1 MPYSLSM
8 RFDMICA
15 TNGIEH
21 RLTKPNH
28 PWTDGQVERLNRTL
42 KEATVKRHHFDN
54 HDQLRRD
61 LCNVRNA
68 HNYACRLKPRTGLTP
83 DEYNCKTWASEP
95 ERAVV
100 SSFYLMPGRGCTA
113 NLVHGI
119 HEKGAGLQIL
129 EPAIDTAGPMG
140 TMVLTVLGMVSE
152 LELSFIK

>member
-1 MPYSLSM
+1 M

-21 RLTKPNH
+21 RLTKPNY
-28 PWTDGQVERLNRTL
+28 PWTNGQVVRLNRTL
-42 KEATVKRHHFDN
+42 KEATVKRYHFDN
-54 HDQLRRD
+54 NDQLRRH

-68 HNYACRLKPRTGLTP
+68 HNYARPLKPRNGLTP

-100 SSFYLMPGRGCTA
+100 SLFYLIPGRGCTA
-113 NLVHGI
+113 NLVLQI
-119 HEKGAGLQIL
+119 YEKGAGLQIL
-129 EPAIDTAGPMG
+129 EPAIVTAGSMRP
-140 TMVLTVLGMVSE
+140 MVLTMLGMVSE